1 MSDRPQAET
10 LDGASVVAGGV
21 AGMAHPA
28 LERPSVADV
37 IVDLVLRAQRGDAEA
52 FDRLARRRLDPAFR
66 LAVAI
71 LRSESDAADAVQ
83 EAFISAWRQ
92 LPSLRDPAR
101 FDAWLDRIV
110 VNACRMAL
118 RHQRGGKVREITVS
132 DPARQRPA
140 GGEPLEPG
148 PEDRVADVELVRR
161 ALSRLDADKR
171 TILVLHHVEG
181 RGVDEIAAVL
191 GIPSGTAKWRL
202 HAARGELQRALEE
215 VSR

>member
-1 MSDRPQAET
+1 MTDRSQAEI
-10 LDGASVVAGGV
+10 LDHGGIT
-21 AGMAHPA
+21 G
-28 LERPSVADV
+28 RGPSVAQAV
-37 IVDLVLRAQRGDAEA
+37 IERPIESDIVAELVRSAQRGDADA
-52 FDRLARRRLDPAFR
+52 FDHLARRRVDGTFR
-66 LAVAI
+66 LAVSI

-92 LPSLRDPAR
+92 LPSLREPAR

-110 VNACRMAL
+110 VNACRMSL
-118 RHQRGGKVREITVS
+118 RHRHGGRVREITVA
-132 DPARQRPA
+132 DPVQHRPA
-140 GGEPLEPG
+140 GAEPLEPG

-161 ALSRLDADKR
+161 AMARLDGDKR

-181 RGVDEIAAVL
+181 RPVDEIAAVL

-202 HAARGELQRALEE
+202 HAARAELQRALEE

>member
-1 MSDRPQAET
+1 MSDRSQGEM

-28 LERPSVADV
+28 LERSSVADV
-37 IVDLVLRAQRGDAEA
+37 AVELVVRAQRGDAEA
-52 FDRLARRRLDPAFR
+52 FDRLARRRVDPAFR

-71 LRSESDAADAVQ
+71 LRNESDAADAVQ
-83 EAFISAWRQ
+83 EAFIAAWRR
-92 LPSLRDPAR
+92 LPSLRDPAS
-101 FDAWLDRIV
+101 FDPWLDRIV
-110 VNACRMAL
+110 VNACRMSL
-118 RHQRGGKVREITVS
+118 RHRNGGRVREISVA
-132 DPARQRPA
+132 DPASQRPA

-161 ALSRLDADKR
+161 AMARLDVDKR

-181 RGVDEIAAVL
+181 RPVDEIAAVL
-191 GIPSGTAKWRL
+191 GVPGGTAKWRL
-202 HAARGELQRALEE
+202 HVARSELQRALEE